1 MNPYEGGEEFANPA
15 ITPGKPGAEEAK
27 KAEAGGQMAGQA
39 ALTPE
44 LAGMM
49 GTETAGMMGAMN
61 PLAQGFPLTPELA
74 AQTGQ
79 ATMGAGMGGA
89 PAMAPQGAQNFFSR
103 GLQNQHP
110 GWSMENFNKNLGDM
124 NFAGNAPSWAPMA
137 TGIGGLGMA
146 NYWSEDAAAEEEAKR
161 QEETDADNRQ
171 TQDRYNYYSD
181 LARRVNAGELTAP
194 TFLPPYTR

>member
-1 MNPYEGGEEFANPA
+1 MDAFGSDALGQAA
-15 ITPGKPGAEEAK
+15 M
-27 KAEAGGQMAGQA
+27 GQMAEQQVGQQA
-39 ALTPE
+39 AQ
-44 LAGMM
+44 M
-49 GTETAGMMGAMN
+49 
-61 PLAQGFPLTPELA
+61 A
-74 AQTGQ
+74 AQ
-79 ATMGAGMGGA
+79 
-89 PAMAPQGAQNFFSR
+89 QGPQNFFSR

-110 GWSMENFNKNLGDM
+110 GWSMENFNNNLGDM
-124 NFAGNAPSWAPMA
+124 NFMGNAPSWAPMA